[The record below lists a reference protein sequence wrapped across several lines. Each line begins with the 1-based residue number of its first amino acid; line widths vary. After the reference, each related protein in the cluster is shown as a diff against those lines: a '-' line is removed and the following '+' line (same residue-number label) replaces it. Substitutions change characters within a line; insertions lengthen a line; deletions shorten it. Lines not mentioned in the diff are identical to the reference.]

1 MDVPQL
7 EDLDRADLFDRAMRT
22 SAARGRVDTVI
33 QRALEDGVIERHEA
47 EEINEYHRRHL
58 AAREEEIRA
67 IVALFSRKKSQ
78 RSDARECAAPGV
90 VACRIQWR
98 N

>member
-7 EDLDRADLFDRAMRT
+7 EDLDRVDLFTRAMRT
-22 SAARGRVDTVI
+22 AAARGRVDMII
-33 QRALEDGVIERHEA
+33 QKALEDGVIESYEA

-78 RSDARECAAPGV
+78 KK
-90 VACRIQWR
+90 
-98 N
+98 

>member
-1 MDVPQL
+1 VSTCL
-7 EDLDRADLFDRAMRT
+7 SCHEN
-22 SAARGRVDTVI
+22 SAARGQVDQII
-33 QRALEDGVIERHEA
+33 QKALEDGVIEPHEA

-78 RSDARECAAPGV
+78 KVTPASVQLRASWRV
-90 VACRIQWR
+90 VFSGETNA
-98 N
+98 